1 MEFSDS
7 KITTQGLE
15 FIPARVIFSD
25 DTHNHG
31 GNFYNILIEP
41 KFEIHSTQMLRLL
54 DIQASKL
61 NRP

>member
-7 KITTQGLE
+7 KITTQG
-15 FIPARVIFSD
+15 FKFSSVQVNISD
-25 DTHNHG
+25 EKYIG
-31 GNFYNILIEP
+31 GNFYNIMIEP
-41 KFEIHSTQMLRLL
+41 KFAFHSTQMLRLL